1 MPKII
6 LNNINFSYDTI
17 KVLQDFSIEFQDKKI
32 NVIIGPS
39 ASGKTTLL
47 KVISGIVTPQSGSI
61 INKPKKISYV
71 FQEERLI
78 EELTVTQNLHL
89 VLQNTKHS
97 QQKIKELINHFLELT
112 GLLDVKDMYPHQL
125 SGSMRYRLSLARA
138 FIYPSETLIMDEPFS
153 GLDIKL
159 KRDMIN
165 KFIEL

>member
-1 MPKII
+1 MPKIT
-6 LNNINFSYDTI
+6 LKRINFSYDTTQ
-17 KVLQDFSIEFQDKKI
+17 VLHNFSIQFEDKQI
-32 NVIIGPS
+32 NTIIGPS

-47 KVISGIVTPQSGSI
+47 KVVSGIIKQQSGSI

-71 FQEERLI
+71 FQDERLI
-78 EELTVTQNLHL
+78 EELTVTNNLQL
-89 VLQNTKHS
+89 VLKNLKYS
-97 QQKIKELINHFLELT
+97 QQKNEELINHFLELT

-159 KRDMIN
+159 KRDIIN